1 MGSTLYIPTWFNGFT
16 SILSIAFLT
25 AMITLI
31 VIIYGMKNYIK
42 HNWNE
47 YRCNPFI
54 IPFASLFG
62 QNTTTNFKTCL
73 GLSIKKNIPSATV
86 SLQDRLSSFGRNAE
100 VSNMWIGMSMAI
112 VDADNE
118 STAAALGVVLG
129 RLSDVSTTA
138 QLLMLKIKAIFEK
151 VIALYV
157 TLLYAA
163 WSIMNGMKAIV
174 EDPVVVS
181 AFTAVEETT

>member
-1 MGSTLYIPTWFNGFT
+1 MGAVYVPTWFNGFT
-16 SILSIAFLT
+16 SILLIAFLT
-25 AMITLI
+25 AIVSII
-31 VIIYGMKNYIK
+31 VIIYGMKNFIK

-62 QNTTTNFKTCL
+62 KDVTTNFKTCL
-73 GLSIKKNIPSATV
+73 GLSIKKTIPSATT
-86 SLQDRLSSFGRNAE
+86 SLKDRFDSLRLNSEYILNLTEISKGIMDEDNA
-100 VSNMWIGMSMAI
+100 SLL
-112 VDADNE
+112 
-118 STAAALGVVLG
+118 AAVGVVLG

-174 EDPVVVS
+174 KDPLVKKSFS
-181 AFTAVEETT
+181 AIEKM